1 MSVRKRKTRR
11 KMEKRG
17 REGGEKEDLWQN
29 TSCFPPQVPGT
40 DGEYERDELWEETGR
55 RRGQRRAQAPGQKRG
70 RRGKGGEHTSTAAEA
85 RRQTVH
91 MTRTAG
97 LGVLMTPTQP
107 RARVKANST
116 NRTTMFCK
124 GNERILLAA
133 CGIATVYDLLPLTAL
148 EKKERMVTR

>member
-40 DGEYERDELWEETGR
+40 DGEYERDELWEEREGEGCNGELTGTR
-55 RRGQRRAQAPGQKRG
+55 PDKRKGGQR
-70 RRGKGGEHTSTAAEA
+70 TSTAAEA
-85 RRQTVH
+85 SRQTVH

-97 LGVLMTPTQP
+97 LGALMTPTQP

-124 GNERILLAA
+124 GKERILLTA
-133 CGIATVYDLLPLTAL
+133 CGIATVYDLLPLPL
-148 EKKERMVTR
+148 WRRRSEW